1 MGSGPDRDER
11 TFDDERKAAELAA
24 AHDLLEELLAIPP
37 SPKTRLAVF
46 LLEEMLWRA
55 EQMWESSQPSH

>member
-1 MGSGPDRDER
+1 MGSDARADGWALG
-11 TFDDERKAAELAA
+11 DERKAAELAA

-46 LLEEMLWRA
+46 VLEDMLWRA
-55 EQMWESSQPSH
+55 EQMWESSHASP